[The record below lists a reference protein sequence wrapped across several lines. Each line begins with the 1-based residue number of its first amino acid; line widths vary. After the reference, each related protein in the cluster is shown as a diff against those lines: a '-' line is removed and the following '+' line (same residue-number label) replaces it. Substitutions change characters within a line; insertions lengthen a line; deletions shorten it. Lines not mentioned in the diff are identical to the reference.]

1 MPRTTTAS
9 AAQPVHATV
18 RAELASLWERLAPFW
33 GITPGAARLLAGL
46 LAHSGPASSEELMAE
61 LGMSRGAVS
70 MAARELADWGL
81 LRQEREHGSRRLRYA
96 AETELERAVRSI
108 VATRKRRE
116 WDPLLQ
122 ELPRWIGRLDGERG
136 SEAKALAER
145 LREIHSIVSLV
156 DSMAGSFLQGGF
168 VQKLGLK
175 AVLAAAAA
183 RRKRAA
189 PTTE

>member
-1 MPRTTTAS
+1 
-9 AAQPVHATV
+9 
-18 RAELASLWERLAPFW
+18 
-33 GITPGAARLLAGL
+33 
-46 LAHSGPASSEELMAE
+46 MAE

-81 LRQEREHGSRRLRYA
+81 LRPEREHGSRRLRYA
-96 AETELERAVRSI
+96 AETDLERAVRSI

-122 ELPRWIGRLDGERG
+122 DLPRWIERLDAERG

-145 LREIHSIVSLV
+145 LREIHSVVSLV
-156 DSMAGSFLQGGF
+156 DSMAGSFLQGGL

-183 RRKRAA
+183 RRKRAPS
-189 PTTE
+189 PTD